1 MTVDVDSAIASL
13 KTIIRAAESR
23 DPAAMAAVLTAAA
36 ANDLKGAVRLVLPE
50 IRHSIS
56 AGDGRFTGDQ
66 VDALERALE
75 SARGAKAAA

>member
-1 MTVDVDSAIASL
+1 MTVDSAIASL
-13 KTIIRAAESR
+13 KDIIRAAESR
-23 DPAAMAAVLTAAA
+23 DPAAIAAVLTAAA

-50 IRHSIS
+50 IRHSIH

-75 SARGAKAAA
+75 TARGAKAA